1 MDGLILVIVTI
12 FIISVIL
19 IVLIL
24 NFIQA
29 NKNKSLKK
37 MLENLDIEKN
47 KIASTPILPELAK
60 IESYLK
66 NEKLEVMYNEWKE
79 RLDDIKD
86 NQIPKI
92 TDMILEADYS
102 LSQTDYKNAM
112 YKIAKLEMEIY
123 KVRTNSEFL
132 LNEIKEVTTSE
143 ERNRAI
149 ITKLKTSYRELYQ
162 RFNDTKA
169 EYGEIAESISLQF
182 ENIAKRFEDFEKIM
196 ENNEYTEVTQIIKA
210 IDEMLMK
217 CLQ

>member
-92 TDMILEADYS
+92 TDMIL
-102 LSQTDYKNAM
+102 
-112 YKIAKLEMEIY
+112 
-123 KVRTNSEFL
+123 
-132 LNEIKEVTTSE
+132 
-143 ERNRAI
+143 
-149 ITKLKTSYRELYQ
+149 
-162 RFNDTKA
+162 
-169 EYGEIAESISLQF
+169 
-182 ENIAKRFEDFEKIM
+182 
-196 ENNEYTEVTQIIKA
+196 
-210 IDEMLMK
+210 
-217 CLQ
+217 